1 MINIFRYSDFR
12 QILKLLVAQK
22 KKASADFNFTI
33 LAATIGVQKTY
44 LSKVMNGSGQ
54 LSTDQIYTLAES
66 FSLTKD
72 EHDYLIL
79 LIECERTGLN
89 KRRQFLERRIAAIQA
104 EHRNTKKN
112 LQAQFS
118 EETIADARA
127 EYYLDPFMTIAHLF
141 LTLPSYGGDS
151 KKVAQKLKFSD
162 FYAKKI
168 FSTLKR
174 IGIIERLN
182 KPDCYRVVEDHLHLS
197 SESLLS
203 TPYHALFRMAS
214 LQQLMKIA
222 PEERFAFSVTFS
234 ADNDT
239 KKIIHDAF
247 LKFLREIEPAVKAAP
262 IESVYQLNFDLF
274 PWS

>member
-12 QILKLLVAQK
+12 QILKQLVAQK
-22 KKASADFNFTI
+22 KKTSGDFNFSM
-33 LAATIGVQKTY
+33 LATALGVQKTY
-44 LSKVMNGSGQ
+44 LSKVMSGSGQ
-54 LSTDQIYTLAES
+54 LSADQIYTLAEN
-66 FSLTKD
+66 FSLTKE

-79 LIECERTGLN
+79 LIECERTGLA
-89 KRRQFLERRIAAIQA
+89 KRRQFLERRVSAIQA

-112 LQAQFS
+112 LKAKFS
-118 EETIADARA
+118 EEKIADARA

-141 LTLPSYGGDS
+141 LTLPSYAGDS
-151 KKVAQKLKFSD
+151 KKVAQRLKFSD

-168 FSTLKR
+168 FSALER
-174 IGIIERLN
+174 IGIIEKLN
-182 KPDCYRVVEDHLHLS
+182 TPDCYRVVEDHLHLS

-234 ADNDT
+234 ADDGT
-239 KKIIHDAF
+239 KKMVHEAF
-247 LKFLREIEPAVKAAP
+247 LNFLREIEPAVKAAP

>member
-1 MINIFRYSDFR
+1 MLNIFRYSNFR
-12 QILKLLVAQK
+12 EILKQLVAQK
-22 KKASADFNFTI
+22 KQTSGDFNFSM
-33 LAATIGVQKTY
+33 LATVLGVQKTY
-44 LSKVMNGSGQ
+44 LSKVMGGFGQ
-54 LSTDQIYTLAES
+54 LSTDQVYALAEN

-79 LIECERTGLN
+79 LIECERTGLA
-89 KRRQFLERRIAAIQA
+89 KRKQFLERRIAAIQA

-112 LQAQFS
+112 LKAKFS
-118 EETIADARA
+118 EDSIADARA

-151 KKVAQKLKFSD
+151 KKVAQRLKFSD
-162 FYAKKI
+162 FYSKKI
-168 FSTLKR
+168 FSALER
-174 IGIIERLN
+174 IGIIEKLN
-182 KPDCYRVVEDHLHLS
+182 TPGFYRVVEDHLHLS

-214 LQQLMKIA
+214 LQQLMKIS

-234 ADNDT
+234 ADNET
-239 KKIIHDAF
+239 KKIIHEAF